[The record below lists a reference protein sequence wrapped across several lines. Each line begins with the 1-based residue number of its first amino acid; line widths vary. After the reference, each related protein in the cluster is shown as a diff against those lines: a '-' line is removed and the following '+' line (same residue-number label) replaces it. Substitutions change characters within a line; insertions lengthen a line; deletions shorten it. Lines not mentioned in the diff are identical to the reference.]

1 MKRTAFFIL
10 FACCWVSIFSQTP
23 DTGTLLRQLSDS
35 LNYCIKHRQ
44 EYINKK
50 ETRIRTIKH
59 RLTNKPQDDWQRYEI
74 YDQLSKEYQ
83 KFNVDSAIH
92 YAEKKL
98 ELSTLHHKSTEL
110 TRSKIDL
117 SLLCSMRGRYL
128 EAEKILQ
135 SINSCSLDK
144 NLRAEYY
151 SAYHQFWEYYSIS
164 SRDNA
169 YAKKQFA
176 LYDDSLIHVMDHS
189 SISYKI
195 LQANIAGNKKQY
207 LEAEKKFKEL
217 LADEEIG
224 SAHYAMITCGLAFNY
239 MTLNQPDQAQIY
251 FTLSAITDLRN
262 ATRENMSLQILAMM
276 EFQNK
281 NLELASTYAQIA
293 VEDAVASGIHFR
305 TSQIYQF
312 YTDLN
317 AQYKQEETKQ
327 KAKLRTSLIV
337 ISCISFCLILLAI
350 YIVLQIR
357 RISRIKE
364 TLSQSNEQLREL
376 NNRLNLMNEEL
387 NHKNEELHEI
397 GNIKEK
403 YIAQFFDL
411 CSSYISKMENYQN
424 QLYKLAINHHYEMLV
439 KRLKSTSQIDE
450 ELEALY
456 KHFDSIFLSLY
467 PTFIEEFNA
476 LLSENEKITLK
487 SEHLLNK
494 ELRIYAL
501 LRLGLVD
508 SNKMASFLRCSISTI
523 YNYRTKM
530 RNKSRIE
537 RDDFENQVMQIG
549 KADTHK

>member
-1 MKRTAFFIL
+1 MKRTVIFIL
-10 FACCWVSIFSQTP
+10 FVCCWTSISSKTPTSIFLQH
-23 DTGTLLRQLSDS
+23 LSDS
-35 LNYCIKHRQ
+35 LNYCIRHRQ

-50 ETRIRTIKH
+50 EIRIKTIQH
-59 RLTNKPQDDWQRYEI
+59 RLANKPQDDWQRYEI
-74 YDQLSKEYQ
+74 YNQLSKEYQ
-83 KFNVDSAIH
+83 KFNVDSAIY

-98 ELSTLHHKSTEL
+98 ELSTLHKRYYEL
-110 TRSKIDL
+110 TMSKIDL

-128 EAEKILQ
+128 EAERILQ
-135 SINSCSLDK
+135 SINSSSLDK

-164 SRDNA
+164 SRDNV

-176 LYDDSLIHVMDHS
+176 LYDDSLIHVMDCS

-195 LQANIAGNKKQY
+195 LQANISANKKQF
-207 LEAEKKFKEL
+207 LETEKKFKEL

-224 SAHYAMITCGLAFNY
+224 STYYAMITCGLAFNY
-239 MTLNQPDQAQIY
+239 MNLNQPEQAKIH
-251 FTLSAITDLRN
+251 FILSAITDLRN
-262 ATRENMSLQILAMM
+262 ATRENISLQILAMM
-276 EFQNK
+276 EFQDK

-293 VEDAVASGIHFR
+293 VEDAVASSIHFR

-312 YTDLN
+312 YTYLN
-317 AQYKQEETKQ
+317 AQYKQEATKQ
-327 KAKLRTSLIV
+327 KSKLQTSLIV
-337 ISCISFCLILLAI
+337 ISCISFCLIILAI

-357 RISRIKE
+357 KISRIKE
-364 TLSQSNEQLREL
+364 TLSQSNEHLKEL

-387 NHKNEELHEI
+387 NRKNEELHEI
-397 GNIKEK
+397 GNVKEK

-411 CSSYISKMENYQN
+411 CSSYINKMESYQN
-424 QLYKLAINHHYEMLV
+424 QLYKLAINHHYEMLI

-450 ELEALY
+450 ELETLY
-456 KHFDSIFLSLY
+456 KHFDSVFLSLY
-467 PTFIEEFNA
+467 PTFVEDFNA
-476 LLSENEKITLK
+476 LLNEDEKITLK

-549 KADTHK
+549 KTDAQ

>member
-1 MKRTAFFIL
+1 MKRTAIFIL
-10 FACCWVSIFSQTP
+10 FVCCWSSVCSEPINSS
-23 DTGTLLRQLSDS
+23 TLLQHLSDS

-59 RLTNKPQDDWQRYEI
+59 RLANKPQDDWQRYDI
-74 YDQLSKEYQ
+74 YGQLVEEYQ
-83 KFNVDSAIH
+83 KFNVDSAIY

-98 ELSTLHHKSTEL
+98 ELAALHKKSSEL
-110 TRSKIDL
+110 SMSKIKL
-117 SLLCSMRGRYL
+117 SLLCSMKGRYL

-135 SINSCSLDK
+135 NINSSSLDK

-164 SRDNA
+164 SRDNT
-169 YAKKQFA
+169 YAQKQFA

-195 LQANIAGNKKQY
+195 LQANILANKKKY

-217 LADEEIG
+217 LADEEPG
-224 SAHYAMITCGLAFNY
+224 STYYAMITCGLAFNY
-239 MTLNQPDQAQIY
+239 MNLNQPEQAKIH

-281 NLELASTYAQIA
+281 NQELASTYAQIA
-293 VEDAVASGIHFR
+293 VEDAVASSIHFR

-312 YTDLN
+312 YTNLN
-317 AQYKQEETKQ
+317 AQYRQEETKQ
-327 KAKLRTSLIV
+327 KSQLQTSLII

-357 RISRIKE
+357 KISHIKE
-364 TLSQSNEQLREL
+364 TLSQNNEQLKEL
-376 NNRLNLMNEEL
+376 NNRLNLMNKEL
-387 NHKNEELHEI
+387 NRKNEELHEI
-397 GNIKEK
+397 GNVKEK

-411 CSSYISKMENYQN
+411 CSNYISKMENYQN
-424 QLYKLAINHHYEMLV
+424 QLYKLAINHHYEMLI

-467 PTFIEEFNA
+467 PTFIEDFNA
-476 LLSENEKITLK
+476 LLNENEKITLK

-523 YNYRTKM
+523 YNYRTRM

-549 KADTHK
+549 KTDSPK